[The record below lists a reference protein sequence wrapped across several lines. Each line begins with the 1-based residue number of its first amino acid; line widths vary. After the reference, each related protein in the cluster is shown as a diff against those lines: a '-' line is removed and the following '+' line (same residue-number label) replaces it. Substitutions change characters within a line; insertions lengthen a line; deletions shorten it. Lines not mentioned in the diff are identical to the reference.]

1 MSISLPPTSAAR
13 RRFPG
18 AGMITTGTQLALR
31 AAAAAASSVAVARLC
46 RFDRPIY
53 ALIAAVIVTDLS
65 WSKTSKL
72 GLQRLAATV
81 LGAGCG
87 AALSSLLPASWWAI
101 GLSIL
106 IAVSV
111 CQLLRLS
118 EGAKVAGYIC
128 GIVMLAHNT
137 QPWSYALSRLAE
149 TAIGIGMAWLVS
161 FVPKLVHIDEAG
173 CRDG

>member
-1 MSISLPPTSAAR
+1 MSVSPSQTLAV

-31 AAAAAASSVAVARLC
+31 VAVAAALSVALARLC

-65 WSKTSKL
+65 WSKTSRL

-87 AALSSLLPASWWAI
+87 AVLSSLLQASWWAI

-111 CQLLRLS
+111 CQVLRLK
-118 EGAKVAGYIC
+118 EGVKVAGYIC

-137 QPWSYALSRLAE
+137 HPWSYALSRLVE
-149 TAIGIGMAWLVS
+149 TALGIGAAWLVS